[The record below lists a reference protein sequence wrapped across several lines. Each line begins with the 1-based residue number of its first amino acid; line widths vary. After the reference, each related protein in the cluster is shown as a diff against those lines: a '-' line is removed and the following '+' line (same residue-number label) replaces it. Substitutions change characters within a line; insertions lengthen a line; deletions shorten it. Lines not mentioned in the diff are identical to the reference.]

1 MRTPSHVN
9 EVYSL
14 YNLANEKLCQ
24 TYDVGW
30 PNPNS
35 SKILVGKCDTQN
47 FILIFNFEIYIHCH
61 YSSHVQNWIHK
72 IRQIMYA
79 T

>member
-1 MRTPSHVN
+1 MLMKYIHYTILLMKIYVKLMMWVGLISI
-9 EVYSL
+9 
-14 YNLANEKLCQ
+14 LAKVLL
-24 TYDVGW
+24 
-30 PNPNS
+30 S
-35 SKILVGKCDTQN
+35 KCDTQN

-72 IRQIMYA
+72 IWHIVYA

>member
-14 YNLANEKLCQ
+14 YNLGNENYVKLMM
-24 TYDVGW
+24 
-30 PNPNS
+30 
-35 SKILVGKCDTQN
+35 LVGLISILAKVLVAKCDAQN
-47 FILIFNFEIYIHCH
+47 FTLIFNFEIYIHCH

-72 IRQIMYA
+72 I
-79 T
+79 